1 MFANNGKGK
10 VILKN
15 QVLRGPVLKE
25 WALTAVKHGNGQ
37 DWWIIIPKEKVNIY
51 NMYLLTPDTIKGPFA
66 QDWENAEAAQY
77 EKFGLNVVIS
87 PDGKK
92 FARMTNSDVL
102 APKIYLYDF
111 DFKHCLFA
119 KKQRF
124 WIYPLTNLKTVF
136 I

>member
-1 MFANNGKGK
+1 
-10 VILKN
+10 
-15 QVLRGPVLKE
+15 
-25 WALTAVKHGNGQ
+25 
-37 DWWIIIPKEKVNIY
+37 
-51 NMYLLTPDTIKGPFA
+51 MYLLTPDTIKGPFA

-92 FARMTNSDVL
+92 FARMTNSDVS